1 MGTRPAPARHP
12 PGTRLAALV
21 VLALAALTACGQRVA
36 PAPAAGDTLHV
47 PAFEWRMADPLA
59 LKAAYLHSGQV
70 VPDGAE
76 LHGFAGVLP
85 DGTRVIY
92 TLPPVRVDDEATCTL
107 GHEVMHLALGS
118 YHQ

>member
-1 MGTRPAPARHP
+1 MTS
-12 PGTRLAALV
+12 RLAALV
-21 VLALAALTACGQRVA
+21 VLAALAGCGQRVT
-36 PAPAAGDTLHV
+36 PPPAAGDTVLV

-59 LKAAYLHSGQV
+59 LKAAYVANGQV
-70 VPDGAE
+70 VPDGTE

-118 YHQ
+118 YHP